1 MKTAVLTQLGITDLN
16 EDAMT
21 TLNDIV
27 DHGISG
33 GFNGFI
39 WYTDTVK
46 FAVDNIEAIK
56 DQLKEDAQEFG
67 DESIAELVSSF
78 NCLGGNYS
86 QDEIAEAIYTED
98 EDATDIMNALAWY
111 AAETVARDIVDA
123 NEE

>member
-67 DESIAELVSSF
+67 CTSIAELVAAF
-78 NCLGGNYS
+78 DCLNGNYS
-86 QDEIAEAIYTED
+86 QDEVAEAIYTED
-98 EDATDIMNALAWY
+98 ADATDVMNAIAWY
-111 AAETVARDIVDA
+111 AAETVARAIVDA